1 MIAGAGSLLVIS
13 DRKNFKGEKKRK
25 GRGVTRSTRQPVGGG
40 YGLVCSKG
48 KPEAAIL
55 ERKRESGVPLFCVPR
70 QRRSS
75 QPENVSLIVFLL
87 LCIPCIIDVSECQLK
102 HSTLRDKK

>member
-1 MIAGAGSLLVIS
+1 MRER
-13 DRKNFKGEKKRK
+13 RKERGEIRQKTV
-25 GRGVTRSTRQPVGGG
+25 GVTRSAERVE
-40 YGLVCSKG
+40 VAFWCSRE

-75 QPENVSLIVFLL
+75 EPENVSSRREKYTKF
-87 LCIPCIIDVSECQLK
+87 
-102 HSTLRDKK
+102 